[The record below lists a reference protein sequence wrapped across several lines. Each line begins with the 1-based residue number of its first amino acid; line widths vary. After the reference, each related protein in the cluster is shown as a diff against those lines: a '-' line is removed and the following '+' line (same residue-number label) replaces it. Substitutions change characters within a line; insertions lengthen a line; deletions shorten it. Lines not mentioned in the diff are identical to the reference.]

1 MTLRLSIEN
10 LDRLPDGGPMFFE
23 VKGRGFDLGRD
34 AYLDWTLPDPT
45 RHISGKH
52 CEIRFRDGGY
62 WLHDVS
68 TNGTFINGAPFRLD
82 APYLLHDSDRLSI
95 GAYIVAVAV
104 QGEASA
110 PAPAIAPSAAVPED
124 IWGARGDAAAPDDR
138 RAYRPRTPNS
148 RPVEFLDF
156 AAPIASSGPIPEAF
170 ATPAPP
176 ADDDWLSTL
185 PPPARIVQDTAPAP
199 VPTPRR
205 QTPTRPAPIVA
216 PLEIPSAPPPEARL
230 VDPRPVDP
238 RPVDATAPPTS
249 PDTGPAA
256 ASASALIARIAAAA
270 GIDERAIA
278 ERDPLALADE
288 IGAALKITA
297 QNLAQLLRSRAE
309 TKSLFRSSSQTMI
322 RAADNNPLKFT
333 AEAEEALAI
342 IFGRPTRGYLGGR
355 ETLEQS
361 FADIKAHQILTF
373 GAIQGAL
380 EALFDDLA
388 PEKIDRSVQPE
399 RGLGALVAS
408 RKAKLWDVYIERWRA
423 KTKRS
428 DGRLNEA
435 FMSLFAEAYDRLQN
449 KGG

>member
-23 VKGRGFDLGRD
+23 VTGRGFDLGRD

-82 APYLLHDSDRLSI
+82 APYLLRDGDRLSI
-95 GAYIVAVAV
+95 GAYIVAVALT
-104 QGEASA
+104 GEASA
-110 PAPAIAPSAAVPED
+110 PASAIASSAPVAED

-138 RAYRPRTPNS
+138 RAYRPQAQNS

-170 ATPAPP
+170 ATPAPR
-176 ADDDWLSTL
+176 ADDDWLSAL
-185 PPPARIVQDTAPAP
+185 PAPVRVAKDPVVAAAP

-205 QTPTRPAPIVA
+205 QTPARVSPVAPAPEMPIT
-216 PLEIPSAPPPEARL
+216 PPPAAPALAEPTA
-230 VDPRPVDP
+230 
-238 RPVDATAPPTS
+238 ATPS
-249 PDTGPAA
+249 PLPSPEM
-256 ASASALIARIAAAA
+256 ASASQLIARIAAAA
-270 GIDERAIA
+270 GINERAIA

-322 RAADNNPLKFT
+322 RVSDNNPFKFT
-333 AEAEEALAI
+333 GEAEEALAI
-342 IFGRPTRGYLGGR
+342 IFGPRTRGYLSGR

-361 FADIKAHQILTF
+361 FADIKTHQMHTF
-373 GAIQGAL
+373 AALQGAL
-380 EALFDDLA
+380 EALFEDLA
-388 PEKIDRSVQPE
+388 PEKIDRSVQSD

-408 RKAKLWDVYIERWRA
+408 RKARLWDVYVERWRA

-449 KGG
+449 KSG